1 MFIYIDES
9 GSFVLS
15 PVAASWNVV
24 AAYAVPEADRRRV
37 ERVLRKLK
45 LVCGRSHSDEV
56 KLKGLT
62 EQQLK
67 GFLHRLRELKSTLF
81 ISAIDLGGQSS
92 AAIAEHQAT
101 QVEKIRVNTPR
112 MRHEEGRALVED
124 LASRVERLSPQL
136 YTQLVV
142 QVDLLD
148 QVYRSTTL
156 YYSQRIPATIG
167 AFRWRID
174 EKNSTRPLFEETMRH
189 MAPPL
194 LQSRSLREPGIFVAG
209 FDYAHYERAFGYKEG
224 EIPKYLQE
232 ETGTEIKSASNL
244 GKVLSDFSFVRS
256 HDVLGVQVAD
266 ILASAFRR
274 ALRGKF
280 QDNTGVARLLGALTV
295 QRAKSN
301 PSVHLITLAEE
312 QLASG
317 HAFDV
322 VQAAKNA
329 ARRMLK

>member
-167 AFRWRID
+167 AFR
-174 EKNSTRPLFEETMRH
+174 
-189 MAPPL
+189 
-194 LQSRSLREPGIFVAG
+194 
-209 FDYAHYERAFGYKEG
+209 
-224 EIPKYLQE
+224 
-232 ETGTEIKSASNL
+232 
-244 GKVLSDFSFVRS
+244 
-256 HDVLGVQVAD
+256 
-266 ILASAFRR
+266 
-274 ALRGKF
+274 
-280 QDNTGVARLLGALTV
+280 
-295 QRAKSN
+295 
-301 PSVHLITLAEE
+301 
-312 QLASG
+312 
-317 HAFDV
+317 
-322 VQAAKNA
+322 
-329 ARRMLK
+329 